1 MFSASRN
8 INVLETTR
16 MMAHQQRAVR
26 RRHRDSPSSAS
37 NSSGGGGGSRSGT
50 KTPKASNVAFRST
63 SDVNFDEIWGDLVA
77 DHKIFPTEDQSSH
90 HPSQVDILQSR
101 LLGQKE
107 CQVGKSDFEEGR
119 ARATN
124 GEYSEAVDLFTRA
137 LTSQQN
143 SNLDENSPYIARTL
157 VERGNASA
165 ALGKLYDAVLD
176 LEKALLIER
185 RASGSSEYE
194 SLGIADSYLRVG
206 ALQHRRGNF
215 IEAIHCFECALA
227 IRQRVLGDN
236 DPRVIK
242 LVSILAVAYHRRR
255 DYQSALEYYSKA
267 MVMIAAEKRANP
279 SRAKEC
285 MEEYAWLRR
294 CVADKNLYYNRVENY
309 WEDHNAI

>member
-1 MFSASRN
+1 MFAASRN
-8 INVLETTR
+8 INVSMTTR
-16 MMAHQQRAVR
+16 MMAHQQRAAR
-26 RRHRDSPSSAS
+26 RRHRNPPSPSSS
-37 NSSGGGGGSRSGT
+37 RRSSRSGT
-50 KTPKASNVAFRST
+50 STPKASNVAFRST
-63 SDVNFDEIWGDLVA
+63 SDVNFEQIWGDLVA

-90 HPSQVDILQSR
+90 HPSEVDILQSR
-101 LLGQKE
+101 LLDQGD
-107 CQVGKSDFEEGR
+107 CQIGKSDFEEGR

-124 GEYSEAVDLFTRA
+124 GEYSEAIDLFTRA
-137 LTSQQN
+137 LTSQQS
-143 SNLDENSPYIARTL
+143 SNLGENSPFIAKTL

-165 ALGKLYDAVLD
+165 ALGRLYDAVLD

-194 SLGIADSYLRVG
+194 SLDIADSYLRVG

-227 IRQRVLGDN
+227 IRQRVLGGN

>member
-1 MFSASRN
+1 M
-8 INVLETTR
+8 
-16 MMAHQQRAVR
+16 
-26 RRHRDSPSSAS
+26 
-37 NSSGGGGGSRSGT
+37 
-50 KTPKASNVAFRST
+50 
-63 SDVNFDEIWGDLVA
+63 NFEEIWGDLVA
-77 DHKIFPTEDQSSH
+77 DHKIFPTEGQSSH

-101 LLGQKE
+101 LLGQEE

-124 GEYSEAVDLFTRA
+124 GEYSEAIDLFTRT

-143 SNLDENSPYIARTL
+143 SKLDENSPYIARTL

-194 SLGIADSYLRVG
+194 SLDIADSYLRVG

-227 IRQRVLGDN
+227 IRQRVLGVTTLRLSN
-236 DPRVIK
+236 
-242 LVSILAVAYHRRR
+242 LSAYWQLHI
-255 DYQSALEYYSKA
+255 
-267 MVMIAAEKRANP
+267 IAEGITPKP
-279 SRAKEC
+279 SNTTPKQ
-285 MEEYAWLRR
+285 WS
-294 CVADKNLYYNRVENY
+294 
-309 WEDHNAI
+309 

>member
-1 MFSASRN
+1 MHS
-8 INVLETTR
+8 
-16 MMAHQQRAVR
+16 
-26 RRHRDSPSSAS
+26 
-37 NSSGGGGGSRSGT
+37 
-50 KTPKASNVAFRST
+50 AFRST
-63 SDVNFDEIWGDLVA
+63 TCTNFEEIWGDLVA

-90 HPSQVDILQSR
+90 HPSEVDILQSR
-101 LLGQKE
+101 LLEQQGD

-119 ARATN
+119 VRATN
-124 GEYSEAVDLFTRA
+124 GEYSEAIDLFTRA

-143 SNLDENSPYIARTL
+143 SNLGANSPFIARTL

-194 SLGIADSYLRVG
+194 SLDIADSYLRVG

-227 IRQRVLGDN
+227 IRQRVLGGN

-255 DYQSALEYYSKA
+255 DYPRALEYYSKA
-267 MVMIAAEKRANP
+267 MVMIAAERKANP
-279 SRAKEC
+279 SRAKEY

-294 CVADKNLYYNRVENY
+294 CVSDKNLYYNRVEHY
-309 WEDHNAI
+309 WEDDNAI